1 MRAIVVI
8 PARLAST
15 RLERKLLLAESG
27 KPLLQHVWERACAAR
42 RPSRVVIAT
51 DSEEL
56 RAAAVGFGAEAL
68 MTSAAHTSGTDRVAE
83 AVRALA
89 AAGGPPL
96 DLVVNVQGDEPELDP
111 RLIDRL
117 IEVMEQCE
125 APMGTLA
132 EPITDPADLARP
144 QVVKVVQGERGDALY
159 FSRAAIP
166 HGAAP
171 GDDPP
176 PLRHLGIYAYRPA
189 FLQAFCALP
198 PAPLERAEKLEQL
211 RALAH
216 GHALRVAVVPPTGV
230 RGIDTREDYDA
241 FLARVRAG

>member
-27 KPLLQHVWERACAAR
+27 QPLLQHVWERARAAR

-56 RAAAVGFGAEAL
+56 RAAALGFGAEAL

-89 AAGGPPL
+89 ATGGPPL

-111 RLIDRL
+111 ALIDRL
-117 IEVMEQCE
+117 IEVMEGCE
-125 APMGTLA
+125 APMGT
-132 EPITDPADLARP
+132 
-144 QVVKVVQGERGDALY
+144 
-159 FSRAAIP
+159 
-166 HGAAP
+166 
-171 GDDPP
+171 
-176 PLRHLGIYAYRPA
+176 
-189 FLQAFCALP
+189 
-198 PAPLERAEKLEQL
+198 
-211 RALAH
+211 
-216 GHALRVAVVPPTGV
+216 
-230 RGIDTREDYDA
+230 
-241 FLARVRAG
+241 